1 MTQINS
7 PKVVLITG
15 AGTGIGAASAIKFA
29 SLGYNVVLV
38 GRRAEKLTD
47 LATKI
52 GPEKCLCIPTDISKP
67 AQIKLLIEQVIT
79 TYGRLDVLVN
89 NAAMFHG
96 GTINT
101 VSLEDWNEQLAVN
114 LTAPYLLIKSAIGF
128 LEKTKGAIV
137 NVSSVSGLGGDWGAF
152 AYNATKGGLNL
163 MTQALALDFAPQ
175 GVRINA
181 VAPTLTKTDMTD
193 FIMDNTTVMNAFQ
206 NRIAM
211 QRIGQPEDIAD
222 AIVYLSSDE
231 AKFITGVILP
241 VDGGLRA
248 SNGQPKIG

>member
-47 LATKI
+47 LATQI